1 MFRLLHS
8 VHEKNLNKQRTMII
22 TAMVNLLFVSTF
34 LSVEMDADLKFS
46 SMCFFNTQ
54 CRCFNETGTSKLH
67 VDCANGILVE
77 IPEFPQNVYILNL
90 QHNRIKE
97 IEDNVFQ
104 SLTNL
109 SLLDLS
115 HNKITLLKLHSFKGL
130 GELKVLN
137 LNDNPIAYTRFP
149 NGTFIPLVS
158 LSHLCIKSTTKAVG
172 KRAKIF
178 SDKTMSDLKTLE
190 KLEIDIPT
198 KSATPIIFG
207 EGYKYLNHLIS
218 LNIGR
223 CYYPVLVDENTF
235 QFMSRLTIISF
246 DIQCNMFI
254 HPGGHRSLQ
263 SIRQLYVHR
272 LVKDLVDNLLYFN
285 NLTNELKLTPIE
297 TLSFQNTF
305 PDSFDYYPWNPISK
319 SLNNSSLK
327 ILIMTENRLGESFP
341 PSKLYPP
348 PLSLQ
353 ELNLSS
359 NKLEQFALDLGN
371 IRNLSLRN
379 NVLGGFLST
388 HSYSYK
394 RSTISNSFLE
404 FIDLSMNGIEKLT
417 FLLFKGQPN
426 LKYINLNH
434 NKLQKITFDVSR
446 LKNLRYLDLS
456 SNNFTTLDEKAMAMF
471 DGLSKNTFFTV
482 NLQKNA
488 LLCTCNTLPFLKWI
502 SKTKVALLLNDKC
515 NLEDGTVV
523 SFNPINSIIKQVQK
537 GCTTYTTLVIALSIC
552 LAVMLTV
559 LILALV
565 YKYRWKLRYMFYLA
579 KSKHYSNKAS
589 NDHGEYTYDAF
600 ISYCDNDRAFVLK
613 DCIGSLENEG
623 NYKLCVHQRD
633 FLPGQEIT
641 VNITNAIHDSRKTV
655 CIITRKFLES
665 YYCMFEFNMARM
677 ENIYSRDGRNII
689 FLVFLEQIQPKEMPL
704 MMLELIEK
712 QSYIE
717 YPNDEEGNIVF
728 WGKIKEAIHS

>member
-1 MFRLLHS
+1 
-8 VHEKNLNKQRTMII
+8 
-22 TAMVNLLFVSTF
+22 
-34 LSVEMDADLKFS
+34 
-46 SMCFFNTQ
+46 
-54 CRCFNETGTSKLH
+54 
-67 VDCANGILVE
+67 
-77 IPEFPQNVYILNL
+77 
-90 QHNRIKE
+90 
-97 IEDNVFQ
+97 
-104 SLTNL
+104 
-109 SLLDLS
+109 
-115 HNKITLLKLHSFKGL
+115 
-130 GELKVLN
+130 
-137 LNDNPIAYTRFP
+137 
-149 NGTFIPLVS
+149 
-158 LSHLCIKSTTKAVG
+158 
-172 KRAKIF
+172 
-178 SDKTMSDLKTLE
+178 MSDLKALE

-207 EGYKYLNHLIS
+207 EGYKYLVHLIS

-223 CYYPVLVDENTF
+223 CYYPVLVDEKTF
-235 QFMSRLTIISF
+235 QFMPRLTRISF

-254 HPGGHRSLQ
+254 IPGGHQSLQ

-272 LVKDLVDNLLYFN
+272 LVKDLVQDLLYFN

-319 SLNNSSLK
+319 NLYNSSLK
-327 ILIMTENRLGESFP
+327 NLRMTDNRLGESFP

-348 PLSLQ
+348 PQSLQ

-359 NKLEQFALDLGN
+359 NKLEQFALELGN
-371 IRNLSLRN
+371 IRNLSLSN

-394 RSTISNSFLE
+394 TSNISNSSLE

-434 NKLQKITFDVSR
+434 NKLQKVTFDVSP

-456 SNNFTTLDEKAMAMF
+456 SNNFTTLDGNAMAMF

-482 NLQKNA
+482 NLQKNT

-502 SKTKVALLLNDKC
+502 SKTKVDLLLNDGC
-515 NLEDGTVV
+515 TLEDGTVV
-523 SFNPINSIIKQVQK
+523 SFIPIDSMIQQVQK
-537 GCTTYTTLVIALSIC
+537 GCTTYTTLVIALSIG

-559 LILALV
+559 IVLALV
-565 YKYRWKLRYMFYLA
+565 HKYRWKLRYMFYLA
-579 KSKHYSNKAS
+579 KSKHYNYKAS
-589 NDHGEYTYDAF
+589 TDHGEYTYDAF
-600 ISYCDNDRAFVLK
+600 ISYCDDDRAFVLN
-613 DCIGSLENEG
+613 DCIANLENEG

-655 CIITRKFLES
+655 CIITRKFFES